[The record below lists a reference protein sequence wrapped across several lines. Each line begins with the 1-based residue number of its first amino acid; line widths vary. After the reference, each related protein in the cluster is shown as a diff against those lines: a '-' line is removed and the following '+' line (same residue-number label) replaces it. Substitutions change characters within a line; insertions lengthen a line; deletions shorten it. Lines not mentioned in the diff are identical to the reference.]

1 MASRPAKSTSKSAK
15 RKPASKPVRKFTPK
29 IAAKQT
35 SSVKT
40 KKEKSPGRR
49 KAKHIEPKS
58 LAVAPTPFEL
68 PERFDSAA
76 ARNVLDAFKLR
87 RGTDLTVDAGAVR
100 RVGAQGLQIL
110 LSATRTWQADGYAL
124 SLENAS
130 AELLEAAHLL
140 GLSTSE
146 LSISG
151 SLQ

>member
-1 MASRPAKSTSKSAK
+1 MASSSAKNKSKSPKRKATRKSTRKITAKQNASANAKSKRAK
-15 RKPASKPVRKFTPK
+15 A
-29 IAAKQT
+29 
-35 SSVKT
+35 
-40 KKEKSPGRR
+40 PGRR
-49 KAKHIEPKS
+49 KTKQIEAKS
-58 LAVAPTPFEL
+58 LAVAQPPFQL

-76 ARNVLDAFKLR
+76 ASGVLEAFKLH
-87 RGTDLTVDAGAVR
+87 RGTALTVDASSVR

-110 LSATRTWQADGYAL
+110 LSATRTWQADGQAL

-130 AELLEAAHLL
+130 AELIEAVHLL